1 MQIPPQNNEH
11 VKHIQKLRA
20 PHIGYGK
27 KFTDSQII
35 KHSECWKFQAYSWIS
50 SFCYFQRLVLG
61 HVAIEFKKWFPRSL
75 SPDNQW
81 NRTIAS
87 DTSVLLRWPRVSRSI
102 PSTCAR
108 NLWLG
113 PLQKVPGMSLG
124 WWCIGSHR
132 IFFSNLKYTRWL
144 VFLSYDSLIMTLWLD
159 KAKHKITGTYCMF
172 TPYVYATV
180 LQTAQTT
187 GG

>member
-1 MQIPPQNNEH
+1 MH
-11 VKHIQKLRA
+11 V
-20 PHIGYGK
+20 
-27 KFTDSQII
+27 D
-35 KHSECWKFQAYSWIS
+35 
-50 SFCYFQRLVLG
+50 
-61 HVAIEFKKWFPRSL
+61 IEFKKWFPRSL

-87 DTSVLLRWPRVSRSI
+87 DTSALLRWPRVSRSI
-102 PSTCAR
+102 PSTCVR

-124 WWCIGSHR
+124 WWFIGSDR

-172 TPYVYATV
+172 TRYVYAIGFADCPNY
-180 LQTAQTT
+180 QDTT
-187 GG
+187 SCDPGALSKQAAILSWTIHVAPSSLFRS